1 MSKAYMIF
9 ALDVKDVAKMRDY
22 LKEARATITDDIKLL
37 AVGSPEVV
45 EGRWYGTTTVLME
58 FENIDAAHVWYRSPA
73 YQKASESRHA
83 ASDAKVAILD
93 GFDTQAYARSS
104 PENILDRFGHLL

>member
-1 MSKAYMIF
+1 MNKGYMIF
-9 ALDVKDVAKMRDY
+9 TLDIKDAAGMREY

-45 EGRWYGTTTVLME
+45 EGRWYGTVTVIME
-58 FENIDAAHVWYRSPA
+58 FESADAARAWYHSPA
-73 YQKASESRHA
+73 YQKASELRHA

-93 GFDTQAYARSS
+93 GFDTQAYAASS
-104 PENILDRFGHLL
+104 RENVADLIGDRF